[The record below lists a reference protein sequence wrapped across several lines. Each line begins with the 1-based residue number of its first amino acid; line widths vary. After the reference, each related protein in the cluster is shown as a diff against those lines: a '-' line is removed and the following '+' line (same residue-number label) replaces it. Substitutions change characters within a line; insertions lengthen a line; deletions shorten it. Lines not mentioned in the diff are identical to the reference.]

1 MSVRWELAT
10 GWSSVS
16 VSIRRQ
22 NEEMRGILLSFDMVH
37 NPLPVFEKMLGSAV
51 SKRYWYRQPSI
62 VSRPRKVCFVR
73 VGVAFVSLTTFSISC
88 SVGYLVFRT
97 TAAERTGAVVG
108 RLFLLSAAHSLVAT
122 LSDYSYIQPYPIFHP
137 IYNFVL
143 TCVGL
148 SVGVCRITS
157 ATPPPRHDKWMRASR
172 SRAELACLTF
182 S

>member
-1 MSVRWELAT
+1 
-10 GWSSVS
+10 
-16 VSIRRQ
+16 
-22 NEEMRGILLSFDMVH
+22 MRGILLSFDMVH

-148 SVGVCRITS
+148 SVWVCAES
-157 ATPPPRHDKWMRASR
+157 LLQPPRPDMINGCEQVEAERSSR
-172 SRAELACLTF
+172 VLLFRDNFARPSTYPLSSRPCSRKNCL
-182 S
+182 